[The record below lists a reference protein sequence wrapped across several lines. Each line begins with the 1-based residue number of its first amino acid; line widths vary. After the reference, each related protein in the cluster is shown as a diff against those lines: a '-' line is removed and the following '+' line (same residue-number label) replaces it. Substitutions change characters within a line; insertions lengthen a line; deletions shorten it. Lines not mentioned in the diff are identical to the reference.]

1 MSSRS
6 SSRKRGWFAGVS
18 LVTAFLAG
26 CATPLPRVSEPAANV
41 QLASPEAV
49 RGFYFSG
56 RIGVQ
61 YDGQGFSGTL
71 QWRHGG
77 PADEILILSPLG
89 QGVARIARDAQGVT
103 LTTSD
108 DKVYR
113 AQDVE
118 SLTRQVLGWG
128 LPLQGLQY
136 WVLGLAAPGGEAG
149 REFGENRRLARLH
162 QDAWRIDYLGYR
174 SVQGISLPGKMVMAN
189 DRIEVKLVID
199 KWRVE

>member
-1 MSSRS
+1 MRAW
-6 SSRKRGWFAGVS
+6 GLWGLWA
-18 LVTAFLAG
+18 LAALLSG
-26 CATPLPRVSEPAANV
+26 CATPLPRLSEPVATT
-41 QLASPEAV
+41 QFASPEAV

-61 YDGQGFSGTL
+61 YDGQGFSGML
-71 QWRHGG
+71 QWHHGG
-77 PADEILILSPLG
+77 PEDEILILSPLG
-89 QGVARIARDAQGVT
+89 QGVARITRDAQGVT

-108 DKVYR
+108 DQVYR

-136 WVLGLAAPGGEAG
+136 WVLGLAAPDGEAG
-149 REFGENRRLARLH
+149 REFDEERRLSRLR

-199 KWRVE
+199 KWLVE